1 MVERTNTRVCSRLGE
16 EAKQR
21 RLRSRRENA
30 RTRGRTRVPPS
41 TRPFVPGNL
50 GVAAHSTDSKAKQ
63 ERAPCVADRM
73 VASRWFG
80 AAAFNLMSVQPRT
93 PKSFGL
99 PSTLAACISTR
110 LFNIA
115 PPPQHPGKPASRLIH
130 HPSQP
135 SRPMR
140 TQLLMAAASAA
151 CASAFL
157 LPLSSP
163 QQRAPLLQRR
173 AASTRMMVCTRVRW
187 WVVGPWKPQPQ
198 HVDRSIDWFDR
209 PPLSTTQQMKSSTPH
224 SLKTTRRPPPPP
236 PPPRPRP
243 PPPR

>member
-1 MVERTNTRVCSRLGE
+1 MVRGGRFQFNECS
-16 EAKQR
+16 AKNSKILRPSFNSR
-21 RLRSRRENA
+21 RLYLN
-30 RTRGRTRVPPS
+30 T
-41 TRPFVPGNL
+41 
-50 GVAAHSTDSKAKQ
+50 
-63 ERAPCVADRM
+63 
-73 VASRWFG
+73 
-80 AAAFNLMSVQPRT
+80 
-93 PKSFGL
+93 
-99 PSTLAACISTR
+99 TLQHR
-110 LFNIA
+110 